1 MKKTIKRI
9 LSLVL
14 TVLMLVGAV
23 PMSFAKDADPVI
35 VVSGMASYTL
45 DDGETGERVYGPK
58 TEVILSLV
66 GRALPDAAKFLFTK
80 DYQALADA
88 VVSDVYNSIFEGMA
102 CDAEG
107 NSKHNITTKT
117 FPLSLDNYP
126 DEWDFST
133 RLADE
138 EAVIGAAIKTVG
150 ADNSYFFNYDWRL
163 DPMATAEKLNA
174 FIENVKQVEGSSTVT
189 LIPCS
194 MGGVITNAY
203 LSKYG
208 NASVS
213 RIVYAMTAY
222 HGMDMVGELFNKNL
236 TLDTKL
242 LTEYLFTFQ
251 RDKVDMQI
259 LMALLKTVTEMFP
272 ALSKGIDSFIDE
284 SLFEL
289 SDRVYNEILVGSLG
303 SCPGFWSFIPDNYY
317 ESAKKAMFGE
327 KLNAEFERKI
337 DSYHYGVQVK
347 AHELMENARLSGTD
361 IILLSSYGFVGAP
374 CTTTAY
380 EQSDCLIETYHEAG
394 GATTALWGK
403 TLGDKNYEPIGTV
416 CGDKSHNHVS
426 TDLII
431 DASTGVYPEY
441 TWYLKYNKHVGLDY
455 DTDCTDFLQ
464 WLITAE
470 SQPTVHDNEKYPQFM
485 HFNNTTGKL
494 TSLTGDE
501 RKANILDGE
510 SNFFVRFFVILE
522 SLYST
527 IINWFES
534 LKK

>member
-1 MKKTIKRI
+1 MKKTLRKI
-9 LSLVL
+9 LAL
-14 TVLMLVGAV
+14 TMAAIMLLTILPVA
-23 PMSFAKDADPVI
+23 SAKEEAPVI
-35 VVSGMASYTL
+35 VVSGMGSYPLT
-45 DDGETGERVYGPK
+45 DGETGEQVYGPK
-58 TEVILSLV
+58 TETIFALV
-66 GRALPDAAKFLFTK
+66 GRALPDAVKFLFTK
-80 DYQALADA
+80 DWQALADA
-88 VVSDVYNSIFEGMA
+88 VVGDVYDSIFECMA
-102 CDAEG
+102 CDEEG
-107 NSKHNITTKT
+107 NSKHNVTTKT

-126 DEWDFST
+126 DEWDLSA

-138 EAVIGAAIKTVG
+138 EAVIAAAIKTVG
-150 ADNSYFFNYDWRL
+150 AENSYFFNYDWRL

-174 FIENVKQVEGSSTVT
+174 FIENVKKAENCSKVT

-194 MGGVITNAY
+194 MGGVMTNAY

-208 NASVS
+208 NESVC
-213 RIVYAMTAY
+213 RMIYAMTAY
-222 HGMDMVGELFNKNL
+222 HGMDMVGELLNKNL

-242 LTEYLFTFQ
+242 LTEYLFAFQ

-272 ALSKGIDSFIDE
+272 ALSKGLDGFIDE

-289 SDRVYNEILVGSLG
+289 SDRVYNEILVKSLG
-303 SCPGFWSFIPDNYY
+303 SCPGFWSFVPDNYY
-317 ESAKKAMFGE
+317 EGAKKAMFGD

-337 DSYHYGVQVK
+337 DEYHYGVQVK
-347 AHELMENARLSGTD
+347 AHELMEKVRLSGTE
-361 IILLSSYGFVGAP
+361 IVLLSSYGFVGAP

-403 TLGDKNYEPIGTV
+403 TLGDESYEALGTV
-416 CGDKSHNHVS
+416 CADKSHNHVS
-426 TDLII
+426 TDLIV

-441 TWYLKYNKHVGLDY
+441 TWYIKYNRHVGLDY
-455 DTDCTDFLQ
+455 YTDCTDFLS

-470 SQPTVHDNEKYPQFM
+470 NQPTVHDNESYPQFM

-494 TSLTGDE
+494 TSLTGSE

-510 SNFFVRFFVILE
+510 SNFFVRIFVILE

-527 IINWFES
+527 IINWFEG

>member
-1 MKKTIKRI
+1 MKKTLRKI
-9 LSLVL
+9 LAL
-14 TVLMLVGAV
+14 TMAAIMLLTILPVA
-23 PMSFAKDADPVI
+23 FAKEEAPVI
-35 VVSGMASYTL
+35 VVSGMGSYPLT
-45 DDGETGERVYGPK
+45 DGETGEQVYGPK
-58 TEVILSLV
+58 TETILALV
-66 GRALPDAAKFLFTK
+66 GRALPDAVKFLFTK
-80 DYQALADA
+80 DWQALADA
-88 VVSDVYNSIFEGMA
+88 VVGDVYDSIFECMA
-102 CDAEG
+102 CDEEG
-107 NSKHNITTKT
+107 NSKHNVTTKT

-126 DEWDFST
+126 DEWDLSA

-138 EAVIGAAIKTVG
+138 EAVIAAAIKTVG
-150 ADNSYFFNYDWRL
+150 AENSYFFNYDWRL
-163 DPMATAEKLNA
+163 DPMATAERLNA
-174 FIENVKQVEGSSTVT
+174 FIENVKKAENCSKVT

-194 MGGVITNAY
+194 MGGVMTNAY

-208 NASVS
+208 NESVC
-213 RIVYAMTAY
+213 RIIYAMTAY
-222 HGMDMVGELFNKNL
+222 HGMDMVGELLNKNL

-272 ALSKGIDSFIDE
+272 ALSKGLDGFIDE

-289 SDRVYNEILVGSLG
+289 SDRVYNEILVKSLG
-303 SCPGFWSFIPDNYY
+303 SCPGFWSFVPDNYY
-317 ESAKKAMFGE
+317 EGAKKAMFGD

-337 DSYHYGVQVK
+337 DEYHYGVQVK
-347 AHELMENARLSGTD
+347 AHELMEKVRLNGTE
-361 IILLSSYGFVGAP
+361 IVLLASYGFVGAP
-374 CTTTAY
+374 CTITAY

-403 TLGDKNYEPIGTV
+403 TLGDENYEALGTV
-416 CGDKSHNHVS
+416 CADKSHNHIS
-426 TDLII
+426 TDLIV

-441 TWYLKYNKHVGLDY
+441 TWYIKYNRHVGLDY
-455 DTDCTDFLQ
+455 YTDCTDFLS

-470 SQPTVHDNEKYPQFM
+470 GQPTVHDNESYPQFM

-494 TSLTGDE
+494 TSLTGSE

-510 SNFFVRFFVILE
+510 SNFFVRIFVILE

-527 IINWFES
+527 IVNWFEG

>member
-1 MKKTIKRI
+1 MKKTLRKI
-9 LSLVL
+9 LAL
-14 TVLMLVGAV
+14 TMAAIMLLTILPVA
-23 PMSFAKDADPVI
+23 FAKEEAPVI
-35 VVSGMASYTL
+35 VVSGMGSYPLT
-45 DDGETGERVYGPK
+45 DGETGEQVYGPK
-58 TEVILSLV
+58 TETILALV
-66 GRALPDAAKFLFTK
+66 GRALPDAVKFLFTK
-80 DYQALADA
+80 DWQALADA
-88 VVSDVYNSIFEGMA
+88 VVGDVYDSIFECMA
-102 CDAEG
+102 CDEEG
-107 NSKHNITTKT
+107 NSKHNVTTKT

-126 DEWDFST
+126 DEWDLSA

-138 EAVIGAAIKTVG
+138 EAVIAAAIKTVG
-150 ADNSYFFNYDWRL
+150 AENSYFFNYDWRL

-174 FIENVKQVEGSSTVT
+174 FIENVKKAEGCSKVT

-194 MGGVITNAY
+194 MGGVMTNAY

-208 NASVS
+208 NESVC
-213 RIVYAMTAY
+213 RIIYAMTAY
-222 HGMDMVGELFNKNL
+222 HGMDMVGELLNKNL

-242 LTEYLFTFQ
+242 LTEYLFAFQ

-272 ALSKGIDSFIDE
+272 ALSKGLDGFIDK

-289 SDRVYNEILVGSLG
+289 SDRVYNEILVKSLG
-303 SCPGFWSFIPDNYY
+303 SCPGFWSFVPDNYY
-317 ESAKKAMFGE
+317 EGAKKAMFGD

-337 DSYHYGVQVK
+337 DEYHYGVQVK
-347 AHELMENARLSGTD
+347 AHELMEKVRLSGTE
-361 IILLSSYGFVGAP
+361 IVLLSSYGFVGAP
-374 CTTTAY
+374 CTITAY

-403 TLGDKNYEPIGTV
+403 TLGDESYEALGTV
-416 CGDKSHNHVS
+416 CADKSHNHVS
-426 TDLII
+426 TDLIV

-441 TWYLKYNKHVGLDY
+441 TWYIKYNRHVGLDY
-455 DTDCTDFLQ
+455 YTDCTDFLS

-470 SQPTVHDNEKYPQFM
+470 NQPTVHDNESYPQFM

-494 TSLTGDE
+494 TSLTGSE

-510 SNFFVRFFVILE
+510 SNFFVRIFVILE

-527 IINWFES
+527 IINWFEG

>member
-1 MKKTIKRI
+1 MKKTLRKI
-9 LSLVL
+9 LAL
-14 TVLMLVGAV
+14 TMAAIMLLTMLPVA
-23 PMSFAKDADPVI
+23 FAKEEAPVI
-35 VVSGMASYTL
+35 VVSGMGSYPLT
-45 DDGETGERVYGPK
+45 DGETGEQVYGPK
-58 TEVILSLV
+58 TETILALV
-66 GRALPDAAKFLFTK
+66 GRALPDAVKFLFTK
-80 DYQALADA
+80 DWQALADA
-88 VVSDVYNSIFEGMA
+88 VVGDVYDSIFECMA
-102 CDAEG
+102 CDEEG
-107 NSKHNITTKT
+107 NSKHNVTTKT

-126 DEWDFST
+126 DEWDLSA

-138 EAVIGAAIKTVG
+138 EAVIAAAIKTVG
-150 ADNSYFFNYDWRL
+150 AENSYFFNYDWRL

-174 FIENVKQVEGSSTVT
+174 FIENVKKAEGCSKVT

-194 MGGVITNAY
+194 MGGVMTNAY

-208 NASVS
+208 NESVC
-213 RIVYAMTAY
+213 RIIYAMTAY
-222 HGMDMVGELFNKNL
+222 HGMDMVGELLNKNL

-272 ALSKGIDSFIDE
+272 ALSKGLDGFIDE

-289 SDRVYNEILVGSLG
+289 SDRVYNEILVKSLG
-303 SCPGFWSFIPDNYY
+303 SCPGFWSFVPDNYY
-317 ESAKKAMFGE
+317 EGAKKAMFGD

-337 DSYHYGVQVK
+337 DEYHYGVQVK
-347 AHELMENARLSGTD
+347 AHELMEKVRLNGTE
-361 IILLSSYGFVGAP
+361 IVLLASYGFVGAP

-403 TLGDKNYEPIGTV
+403 TLGDENYEALGTV
-416 CGDKSHNHVS
+416 CVDKSHNHVS
-426 TDLII
+426 TDLIV

-441 TWYLKYNKHVGLDY
+441 TWYIKYNRHVGLDY
-455 DTDCTDFLQ
+455 DTDCTDFLS

-470 SQPTVHDNEKYPQFM
+470 NQPTVHDNESYPQFM

-494 TSLTGDE
+494 TSLTGSE
-501 RKANILDGE
+501 RKASLLDGE

-527 IINWFES
+527 IINWFEG

>member
-1 MKKTIKRI
+1 MKKIIKRI

-14 TVLMLVGAV
+14 TVLMLIGAV

-272 ALSKGIDSFIDE
+272 ALTKGIDSFIDE

-374 CTTTAY
+374 YTNQAMTQT
-380 EQSDCLIETYHEAG
+380 DCLIETYHEAG

-441 TWYLKYNKHVGLDY
+441 TWYIKYNKHVGLDY

-527 IINWFES
+527 IINWFEG

>member
-1 MKKTIKRI
+1 MKKTLRKI
-9 LSLVL
+9 LAL
-14 TVLMLVGAV
+14 TMAAIMLLTILPVA
-23 PMSFAKDADPVI
+23 FAKEEAPVI

-203 LSKYG
+203 LSMYG
-208 NASVS
+208 NESVS

-416 CGDKSHNHVS
+416 CADKSHNHVS

-455 DTDCTDFLQ
+455 DTDCTDFLK

-527 IINWFES
+527 IINWFEG

>member
-1 MKKTIKRI
+1 MKKTLRKI
-9 LSLVL
+9 LAL
-14 TVLMLVGAV
+14 TMAAIMLLTILPVA
-23 PMSFAKDADPVI
+23 FAKEEAPVI
-35 VVSGMASYTL
+35 VVSGMGSYPLT
-45 DDGETGERVYGPK
+45 DGETGEQVYGPK
-58 TEVILSLV
+58 TETILALV
-66 GRALPDAAKFLFTK
+66 GRALPDAVKFLFTK
-80 DYQALADA
+80 DWQALADA
-88 VVSDVYNSIFEGMA
+88 VVGDVYDSIFECMA
-102 CDAEG
+102 CDEEG
-107 NSKHNITTKT
+107 NSKHNVTTKT

-126 DEWDFST
+126 DEWDLSA

-138 EAVIGAAIKTVG
+138 EAVIAAAIKTVG
-150 ADNSYFFNYDWRL
+150 AENSYFFNYDWRL

-174 FIENVKQVEGSSTVT
+174 FIENVKKAENCSKVT

-194 MGGVITNAY
+194 MGGVMTNAY

-208 NASVS
+208 NESVC
-213 RIVYAMTAY
+213 RIIYAMTAY
-222 HGMDMVGELFNKNL
+222 HGMDMVGELLNKNL

-272 ALSKGIDSFIDE
+272 ALSKGLDGFIDE

-289 SDRVYNEILVGSLG
+289 SDRVYNEILVKSLG
-303 SCPGFWSFIPDNYY
+303 SCPGFWSFVPDNYY
-317 ESAKKAMFGE
+317 EGAKKAMFGD

-337 DSYHYGVQVK
+337 NEYHYGVQVK
-347 AHELMENARLSGTD
+347 AHELMEKVRLNGTE
-361 IILLSSYGFVGAP
+361 IVLLASYGFVGAP
-374 CTTTAY
+374 CTITAY

-403 TLGDKNYEPIGTV
+403 TLGDENYEALGTV
-416 CGDKSHNHVS
+416 CADKTHNHIS
-426 TDLII
+426 TDLIV

-441 TWYLKYNKHVGLDY
+441 TWYIKYNRHVGLDY
-455 DTDCTDFLQ
+455 NTDCTNFLS

-470 SQPTVHDNEKYPQFM
+470 NQPTIHDNESYPQFM

-494 TSLTGDE
+494 TSLTGSE

-510 SNFFVRFFVILE
+510 SNFFVRIFVILE

-527 IINWFES
+527 IINWFEG